1 MNTDDIK
8 HLIEKYN
15 NQTATSDEKMIVE
28 QWYDRINGA
37 ELAEIQFNEEKVK
50 KQISKNITSRI
61 EHNSKLQQEPKKFKL
76 FYTLFFKAAIIIMVL
91 LAGVYVYLKQTDH
104 DLLVTSS
111 EPKKTKIIPGG
122 NNAVLLLADGSQII
136 LNKASDGQIAD
147 QSGVKVVKTRS
158 GELIY
163 RFAGNANPKSTAINT
178 VITPRGGQ
186 YHLVLV
192 DGTEVWLNAGSSIK
206 FPTAFTGSDRRVNIT
221 GEVYFEVAKNKAKPF
236 IVSTNK
242 SEIKVLGTHFNI
254 NAYDDEEY
262 QRTTLLEGSVEIK
275 SGKQTTRLTPGQQAI
290 IKEKTE
296 GIKIDKIEDLEAII
310 AWKNGYF
317 QFEKADLKS
326 VMRLVSR
333 WYDTKVSYSGSIPAK
348 EYTGK
353 IPRNVSVSKL
363 IEMLAY
369 TGIHCRVE
377 NNQIIVN
384 QK

>member
-1 MNTDDIK
+1 
-8 HLIEKYN
+8 
-15 NQTATSDEKMIVE
+15 
-28 QWYDRINGA
+28 
-37 ELAEIQFNEEKVK
+37 
-50 KQISKNITSRI
+50 
-61 EHNSKLQQEPKKFKL
+61 
-76 FYTLFFKAAIIIMVL
+76 
-91 LAGVYVYLKQTDH
+91 
-104 DLLVTSS
+104 
-111 EPKKTKIIPGG
+111 
-122 NNAVLLLADGSQII
+122 
-136 LNKASDGQIAD
+136 
-147 QSGVKVVKTRS
+147 
-158 GELIY
+158 
-163 RFAGNANPKSTAINT
+163 
-178 VITPRGGQ
+178 
-186 YHLVLV
+186 
-192 DGTEVWLNAGSSIK
+192 
-206 FPTAFTGSDRRVNIT
+206 
-221 GEVYFEVAKNKAKPF
+221 VAKNKAKPF

-275 SGKQTTRLTPGQQAI
+275 SGKQKTRLTPGQQAI

-296 GIKIDKIEDLEAII
+296 GIKIEKIEDLEAII

-333 WYDTKVSYSGSIPAK
+333 WYDTKVSYSGSIPTK

-353 IPRNVSVSKL
+353 IPRNVNVSKL

-369 TGIHCRVE
+369 TGIHCKVE

>member
-1 MNTDDIK
+1 MNTDHIK

-28 QWYDRINGA
+28 RWYERIDGA
-37 ELAEIQFNEEKVK
+37 ELAENEFNKEKVK
-50 KQISKNITSRI
+50 KEIFQNITSRI
-61 EHNSKLQQEPKKFKL
+61 DHHKVQQEPKKLKL

-91 LAGVYVYLKQTDH
+91 LAGVYVYLKQTDR
-104 DLLVTSS
+104 DLLVASF
-111 EPKKTKIIPGG
+111 EPKKNKIIPGG

-147 QSGVKVVKTRS
+147 QPGVKVVKTKS

-163 RFAGNANPKSTAINT
+163 RFAGNIKPESTAINT

-206 FPTAFTGSDRRVNIT
+206 FPTAFTGTNRRVDIT

-236 IVSTNK
+236 IVGTNQ

-275 SGKQTTRLTPGQQAI
+275 SGKQKTRLTPGQQAI

-296 GIKIDKIEDLEAII
+296 GIKIEKIEDLEAII

-333 WYDTKVSYSGSIPAK
+333 WYDTKVNYNGNIPTK

-353 IPRNVSVSKL
+353 IPRNVNVSKL

-369 TGIHCRVE
+369 TGIHCKVE
-377 NNQIIVN
+377 NNQITVN

>member
-8 HLIEKYN
+8 YLIEKYN
-15 NQTATSDEKMIVE
+15 DQTATSDERMIVE

-37 ELAEIQFNEEKVK
+37 ELTKNQFNEEKVK
-50 KQISKNITSRI
+50 KQIFQNITSRI
-61 EHNSKLQQEPKKFKL
+61 DHNKVQQEPKKIKL
-76 FYTLFFKAAIIIMVL
+76 FYTLFFKAAIMIMVL
-91 LAGVYVYLKQTDH
+91 LAGVYVYLKQTER

-111 EPKKTKIIPGG
+111 ESKKTKIIPGG

-147 QSGVKVVKTRS
+147 QPGVKVVKTKS

-163 RFAGNANPKSTAINT
+163 RFAENTNPESIAINT

-206 FPTAFTGSDRRVNIT
+206 FPTAFTGSDRRVDIT

-242 SEIKVLGTHFNI
+242 SEITVLGTHFNI

-296 GIKIDKIEDLEAII
+296 GIKIEKIEDLEAII

-333 WYDTKVSYSGSIPAK
+333 WYDIKVSYSGSIPAK

-377 NNQIIVN
+377 DNRIIVN

>member
-8 HLIEKYN
+8 YLIEKYN
-15 NQTATSDEKMIVE
+15 HQTATSDEKMIVE
-28 QWYDRINGA
+28 QWYERINGT
-37 ELAEIQFNEEKVK
+37 ELAENRFNEEKVK
-50 KQISKNITSRI
+50 KQIFQNITSRI
-61 EHNSKLQQEPKKFKL
+61 DPKKVQQEPKKIKL
-76 FYTLFFKAAIIIMVL
+76 FYALFFKAAIIIMVL
-91 LAGVYVYLKQTDH
+91 LAGVTVYLKQTDRV
-104 DLLVTSS
+104 LLVTSP
-111 EPKKTKIIPGG
+111 EPKRAKIIPGG

-147 QSGVKVVKTRS
+147 QPGVKVVKTKS

-163 RFAGNANPKSTAINT
+163 RFAGNTNPKSTAINT

-206 FPTAFTGSDRRVNIT
+206 FPTAFTGSDRRVDIT

-275 SGKQTTRLTPGQQAI
+275 SGKQKTRLTPGQQAI

-296 GIKIDKIEDLEAII
+296 GIRIEKIEDLEAII

-333 WYDTKVSYSGSIPAK
+333 WYDTKVNYSGSIPTK

-353 IPRNVSVSKL
+353 IPRNVNVSKL

-369 TGIHCRVE
+369 TGIHCKVE

>member
-1 MNTDDIK
+1 LNTDDIK
-8 HLIEKYN
+8 YLIEKYN
-15 NQTATSDEKMIVE
+15 DQTATSDEKMIVE
-28 QWYDRINGA
+28 QWYERINGT
-37 ELAEIQFNEEKVK
+37 ELAENQFSEEKVK
-50 KQISKNITSRI
+50 KQIFQNITSRI
-61 EHNSKLQQEPKKFKL
+61 DHNKVQQEPKKFKL

-91 LAGVYVYLKQTDH
+91 LAGVYVYLKQTDR
-104 DLLVTSS
+104 DLLVTSP
-111 EPKKTKIIPGG
+111 EPKGAKIIPGG

-136 LNKASDGQIAD
+136 LNKASDGHIAD
-147 QSGVKVVKTRS
+147 QPGVKVVKTKS

-163 RFAGNANPKSTAINT
+163 RFAGNTKPESIAINT

-186 YHLVLV
+186 YHLVLI

-206 FPTAFTGSDRRVNIT
+206 FPTAFTGNDRRVDIT
-221 GEVYFEVAKNKAKPF
+221 GEVYFEVAKNKTKPF

-275 SGKQTTRLTPGQQAI
+275 IGKQTTRLTPGQQAI

-296 GIKIDKIEDLEAII
+296 GVKIAKIEDLEAII

-333 WYDTKVSYSGSIPAK
+333 WYDTKVSYSGSIPTK

-369 TGIHCRVE
+369 TGIHCKVE